1 MLFFTRHNQW
11 FHIVKYWHG
20 GRVIKPSPPLSLS
33 VSILSGRDVYC
44 QETRRSKGGDAGKHN
59 LWANVH
65 IAEKPPIILVVD
77 VDAAMVAIA
86 MPMAMSVAM
95 AVAVRMTTTMA
106 AVQKCLIA
114 PLSVSIYDQ
123 QQQQQG
129 WRVG

>member
-20 GRVIKPSPPLSLS
+20 GRVIKLPPPLSLS
-33 VSILSGRDVYC
+33 VSVLSGRDVYC

-86 MPMAMSVAM
+86 MPMAMSVA
-95 AVAVRMTTTMA
+95 VRMTTTMA